1 MKKILTIFTIM
12 FFAIKGMAQTIETSV
27 SGSAVDTKNVP
38 VESATISLMKSKDSS
53 IIKIAVSNKAGKFSF
68 TGIPYGNYFI
78 TVSSLNFNT
87 VNSGIF
93 PISENKNAALLDAL
107 ILQPMAKNLAAV
119 VVTSKKPLIE
129 QKIDRMVVNVDASVT
144 NVGSTALEVLEKA
157 PGVSVDKDG
166 SISLK
171 GKSSVMVMIDGKPS
185 YLSGAELANLL
196 GNMNSNQLSQIEI
209 MTNPSAKYD
218 AAGNAGVINIK
229 TKKNIIQGF
238 NGNVTISYGQGV
250 YAKSNNSIMLNYRT
264 SKINTF
270 LNYGYT
276 INKGFMDFDIQ
287 RNFLGTNGIKISELD
302 QQSNRINQSQNNN
315 LKLGLDYFINKQST
329 FGIVTTGF
337 IAPQK
342 QDGFTTSYLKDGNAN
357 INSIEKTIR
366 TVDNTWGN
374 GTVNLNFHSSF
385 DSSKKDI
392 AVNFDYLHYDFSG
405 NQNITGLTYKPN
417 LILQASNYL
426 KNLLP
431 LTIDIYSGRLD
442 YAQPLNNGVKLET
455 GIKSSLVK
463 TNNVS
468 NFFNLKN
475 NNWLTNSVLS
485 NTFNYSEN
493 INAAYLNLNKKFGK
507 WMVQAGVRL
516 ENTNYKGLQSSLSKK
531 SDSSF
536 SRNYTN
542 LFPTGFI
549 SYEVNGNNQFALS
562 IGRRID
568 RPAYQEL
575 NPFIGFID
583 KYTYST
589 GNPFLQPQFSTNIE
603 LSHSFKN
610 LLITTINYSVVHDMI
625 NETLIHKDS
634 VIIRSMGN
642 IGTRSNYGITESATI
657 PFSKWYSAT
666 LFANLYQN
674 KYIGEIN
681 GSPFNA
687 KQLTLSL
694 NVNNQFSFTNGWS
707 AELSGNYTSRNR
719 DEGQAIILPAG
730 QASAGIAKQL
740 LNNKASIKFNIRD
753 IFYSQNPKEI
763 QNFQDV
769 QSTLKMSR
777 DTRVFNVA
785 FVYRFGA
792 AIKSKPTNTAPTDEQ
807 QRVKV
812 N

>member
-1 MKKILTIFTIM
+1 M

-27 SGSAVDTKNVP
+27 SGSAVDTKNTP
-38 VESATISLMKSKDSS
+38 VESATISLMNAKDSS
-53 IIKIAVSNKAGKFSF
+53 VIKIAVSNKAGKFSF

-78 TVSSLNFNT
+78 TVSSVNFNT
-87 VNSGIF
+87 VNSGVF
-93 PISENKNAALLDAL
+93 PISENNSSTLLDAL
-107 ILQPMAKNLAAV
+107 ILQLEPKNLDAV
-119 VVTSKKPLIE
+119 VITSKKPLIE

-144 NVGSTALEVLEKA
+144 NVGSTALEVLEKS

-166 SISLK
+166 NISLK

-185 YLSGAELANLL
+185 YLGGTELANLL

-229 TKKNIIQGF
+229 TKKSITQGF
-238 NGNVTISYGQGV
+238 NGSVTLNYGQGV

-270 LNYGYT
+270 LNYGYS

-287 RNFLGTNGIKISELD
+287 RNFFGTNGIKISELD

-315 LKLGLDYFINKQST
+315 LKLGLDYFINKQT
-329 FGIVTTGF
+329 TLGIVTTGF
-337 IAPQK
+337 TAPQK
-342 QDGFTTSYLKDGNAN
+342 QDGFTTSYLKNGDKN

-366 TVDNTWGN
+366 TVDNTWKN
-374 GTVNLNFHSSF
+374 GTINLNFHSSF

-405 NQNITGLTYKPN
+405 NQNITGLAYNPS
-417 LILQASNYL
+417 LILQSSNYL

-442 YAQPLNNGVKLET
+442 HTQPLDNGVKLET
-455 GIKSSLVK
+455 GIKTSLVK

-468 NFFNLKN
+468 NFFNLSN
-475 NNWLTNSVLS
+475 NNWLSDSALS
-485 NTFNYSEN
+485 NNFNYSEN

-507 WMVQAGVRL
+507 LNVQAGVRL
-516 ENTNYKGLQSSLSKK
+516 ENTNYKGLQSSLSQK

-536 SRNYTN
+536 NRNYTN

-549 SYEVNGNNQFALS
+549 SYELNGNNQFALS

-634 VIIRSMGN
+634 VIIRSVGN
-642 IGTRSNYGITESATI
+642 IGLRNNYGITESATI
-657 PFSKWYSAT
+657 QFSNWYSAT

-681 GSPFNA
+681 GYPFNA
-687 KQLTLSL
+687 KQLALSL
-694 NVNNQFSFTNGWS
+694 NINNQFSFTNGWS
-707 AELSGNYTSRNR
+707 AELSDNYTSRNR
-719 DEGQAIILPAG
+719 DEGQAILLPAG
-730 QASAGIAKQL
+730 QVSAGIAKQL
-740 LNNKASIKFNIRD
+740 LNNKASIKFNVRD
-753 IFYSQNPKEI
+753 IFYTQNPEEI

-769 QSTLKMSR
+769 QSTLKISR
-777 DTRVFNVA
+777 DTRVFNMA

-792 AIKSKPTNTAPTDEQ
+792 SIKSKPASTLPTDEQ
-807 QRVKV
+807 QRVKL

>member
-1 MKKILTIFTIM
+1 MKKILVIFTMM
-12 FFAIKGMAQTIETSV
+12 FFAIKGMAQTFETAV
-27 SGSAVDTKNVP
+27 SGTAVDTKHAP

-68 TGIPYGNYFI
+68 TGITYGNYFI
-78 TVSSLNFNT
+78 TVSSVNFNT
-87 VNSGIF
+87 VNSSVF
-93 PISENKNAALLDAL
+93 PISENSTAALLDAS
-107 ILQPMAKNLAAV
+107 ILQPVTKNLSAV

-144 NVGSTALEVLEKA
+144 NVGSTALEVLEKS
-157 PGVSVDKDG
+157 PGVTVDKDG
-166 SISLK
+166 NISLK

-229 TKKNIIQGF
+229 TKKSITQGF
-238 NGNVTISYGQGV
+238 NGSVTVSYGQGV
-250 YAKSNNSIMLNYRT
+250 YSKTNNNIVLNYRT

-270 LNYGYT
+270 LNYGYSL
-276 INKGFMDFDIQ
+276 NKGFMNFDIQ
-287 RNFLGTNGIKISELD
+287 RNFFETTGIKISELD

-315 LKLGLDYFINKQST
+315 LKLGLDYFINKHST
-329 FGIVTTGF
+329 VGIVTSGF

-357 INSIEKTIR
+357 ITLIEKTIR
-366 TVDNTWGN
+366 TVDPTWKN

-405 NQNITGLTYKPN
+405 KQNITGLTYDPN

-426 KNLLP
+426 KKPLH

-442 YAQPLNNGVKLET
+442 YAQPLNNGIKLET

-463 TNNVS
+463 TNNKA
-468 NFFNLKN
+468 L
-475 NNWLTNSVLS
+475 
-485 NTFNYSEN
+485 NYSEN
-493 INAAYLNLNKKFGK
+493 INAAYLNLNTKFGK

-516 ENTNYKGLQSSLSKK
+516 ENTNYKGLQSSLLQKP
-531 SDSSF
+531 DSSF
-536 SRNYTN
+536 SRNYTK

-549 SYEVNGNNQFALS
+549 SYEMNVNNQFALS
-562 IGRRID
+562 FGRRID
-568 RPAYQEL
+568 RPAYQAL
-575 NPFIGFID
+575 NPFIIFID
-583 KYTYST
+583 KYTYSK

-610 LLITTINYSVVHDMI
+610 ILTTTINYSVVHDMI

-634 VIIRSMGN
+634 VIIRSVGN
-642 IGTRSNYGITESATI
+642 IGTRYNYGITESATI

-681 GSPFNA
+681 GYPFNA

-694 NVNNQFSFTNGWS
+694 NVNNQFSLKNGWS

-719 DEGQAIILPAG
+719 NEGQAIILPAG
-730 QASAGIAKQL
+730 QVSIGIAKQL
-740 LNNKASIKFNIRD
+740 FNSKASIKFNVRD
-753 IFYSQNPKEI
+753 IFYTQNPKEI

-769 QSTLKMSR
+769 QSSLKITR
-777 DTRVFNVA
+777 DTRVFNIA

-792 AIKSKPTNTAPTDEQ
+792 TLKSKPASSLPTDEQ
-807 QRVKV
+807 QRVKI

>member
-1 MKKILTIFTIM
+1 MKKLLIVFISLVL
-12 FFAIKGMAQTIETSV
+12 AIKSMAQTNETTV

-38 VESATISLMKSKDSS
+38 VESATISLIKSKDSS
-53 IIKIAVSNKAGKFSF
+53 ISKIAVSDKTGKFTF
-68 TGIPYGNYFI
+68 TGIPLGSYFTTI
-78 TVSSLNFNT
+78 SAISFTKT
-87 VNSGIF
+87 NSPVF
-93 PISENKNAALLDAL
+93 VISENNTAVILGAL
-107 ILQPMAKNLAAV
+107 ILQELPKNLSAV

-144 NVGSTALEVLEKA
+144 NVGSTALEVLEKS
-157 PGVSVDKDG
+157 PGVTVDKDG
-166 SISLK
+166 NISLK

-185 YLSGAELANLL
+185 YLNGSELANLL

-229 TKKNIIQGF
+229 TKKSITQGF
-238 NGNVTISYGQGV
+238 NGSVTLSYGQGV

-270 LNYGYT
+270 LNYGYS

-287 RNFLGTNGIKISELD
+287 RNFFGTTGIKISELD

-315 LKLGLDYFINKQST
+315 LKLGLDYFINKQT
-329 FGIVTTGF
+329 TLGIVTSGF
-337 IAPQK
+337 LAPQK
-342 QDGFTTSYLKDGNAN
+342 QNGFTTSYLKDANAN
-357 INSIEKTIR
+357 INAIEKTIR
-366 TVDNTWGN
+366 TVDNTWKN
-374 GTVNLNFHSSF
+374 GAVNINFHSSF

-392 AVNFDYLHYDFSG
+392 TANFDYLHYDFSG
-405 NQNITGLTYKPN
+405 NQNITGLTYNPN
-417 LILQASNYL
+417 QILQASNYL

-468 NFFNLKN
+468 DFFNLSN
-475 NNWLTNSVLS
+475 NNWLTDSVLS
-485 NTFNYSEN
+485 NAFNYSEN

-516 ENTNYKGLQSSLSKK
+516 VNTNYKGLQSSLSQK

-536 SRNYTN
+536 SRNYTS
-542 LFPTGFI
+542 LFPTAFI
-549 SYEVNGNNQFALS
+549 SYEMNSNNQFALS

-603 LSHSFKN
+603 LSHSYKN
-610 LLITTINYSVVHDMI
+610 LLTTTINYSVVHDMI

-634 VIIRSMGN
+634 VIIRSVGN
-642 IGTRSNYGITESATI
+642 IGTRYNYGITESATI
-657 PFSKWYSAT
+657 PFNKWYSAT

-681 GSPFNA
+681 GYAFNA

-694 NVNNQFSFTNGWS
+694 NVSNQFSFTNGWS
-707 AELSGNYTSRNR
+707 GELSGNYTSRNR
-719 DEGQAIILPAG
+719 DEGQAIVLPAG
-730 QASAGIAKQL
+730 QVSAGIAKQL

-753 IFYSQNPKEI
+753 IFYTQNPKEI

-769 QSTLKMSR
+769 QSTLKISR
-777 DTRVFNVA
+777 DTRVFNIA

-792 AIKSKPTNTAPTDEQ
+792 TLKSKPASSLPTDEQ
-807 QRVKV
+807 QRVKL

>member
-1 MKKILTIFTIM
+1 MKKLLVVFITFVL
-12 FFAIKGMAQTIETSV
+12 AIKSMGQTNETSV
-27 SGSAVDTKNVP
+27 SGSAVDVKNVL

-53 IIKIAVSNKAGKFSF
+53 IIKIAVSDKQGKFSF
-68 TGIPYGNYFI
+68 TGIPFGSYYI
-78 TVSSLNFNT
+78 TISAISFAKT
-87 VNSGIF
+87 NSAVF
-93 PISENKNAALLDAL
+93 TISETNTTVGLGVLL
-107 ILQPMAKNLAAV
+107 LQELPKNLAAV

-144 NVGSTALEVLEKA
+144 NVGSTALEVLEKS
-157 PGVSVDKDG
+157 PGVTVDKDG
-166 SISLK
+166 NISLK
-171 GKSSVMVMIDGKPS
+171 GKSSVLVMIDGKPS
-185 YLSGAELANLL
+185 YLNGSELANLL

-229 TKKNIIQGF
+229 TKKSITQGF
-238 NGNVTISYGQGV
+238 NGSVTLSYGQGI

-264 SKINTF
+264 SKINAF
-270 LNYGYT
+270 LNYGYS

-287 RNFLGTNGIKISELD
+287 RNFFGTTGIKNAELD

-315 LKLGLDYFINKQST
+315 LKLGLDYFINKQT
-329 FGIVTTGF
+329 TLGIVTSGF

-342 QDGFTTSYLKDGNAN
+342 QDGFTTSYLKDGNLN
-357 INSIEKTIR
+357 INGIEKTIR
-366 TVDNTWGN
+366 TVDNKWKN
-374 GTVNLNFHSSF
+374 GAVNINFHSSF
-385 DSSKKDI
+385 DSSKNDI
-392 AVNFDYLHYDFSG
+392 AANFDYLHYDFSG
-405 NQNITGLTYKPN
+405 NQNITGLTYNPN
-417 LILQASNYL
+417 QFLQGENYL

-468 NFFNLKN
+468 DFFNLLN
-475 NNWLTNSVLS
+475 NNWLTDSVFS
-485 NTFNYSEN
+485 NAFNYSEN

-507 WMVQAGVRL
+507 WIVQAGVRL
-516 ENTNYKGLQSSLSKK
+516 ENTNYKGLQSSLSQR

-536 SRNYTN
+536 SRNYTSF
-542 LFPTGFI
+542 FPTAFI
-549 SYEVNGNNQFALS
+549 SYEMNGNNQFALS

-583 KYTYST
+583 KYTYSA

-603 LSHSFKN
+603 LSHSYKN
-610 LLITTINYSVVHDMI
+610 LLTTTINYSVVHDMI

-634 VIIRSMGN
+634 VIIRSVGN
-642 IGTRSNYGITESATI
+642 IGTRYNYGITESATI
-657 PFSKWYSAT
+657 PVSKWYSAM

-674 KYIGEIN
+674 KYTGEIN
-681 GSPFNA
+681 GYPFNA

-694 NVNNQFSFTNGWS
+694 NVNNQFSFAKGWS

-730 QASAGIAKQL
+730 QVSAGIAKQL
-740 LNNKASIKFNIRD
+740 LNNKASIKFNVRD
-753 IFYSQNPKEI
+753 IFYTQNPKEI

-769 QSTLKMSR
+769 QSTLKISR
-777 DTRVFNVA
+777 DTRVFNIA

-792 AIKSKPTNTAPTDEQ
+792 TLKSKPASSLPTDEQ
-807 QRVKV
+807 KRVKI

>member
-1 MKKILTIFTIM
+1 M
-12 FFAIKGMAQTIETSV
+12 FSAIKGMAQTIENSV
-27 SGSAVDTKNVP
+27 SGSAVDTKNAP

-78 TVSSLNFNT
+78 TVSSVNFNT
-87 VNSGIF
+87 VNSGVF
-93 PISENKNAALLDAL
+93 PISENNTAALLDAS
-107 ILQPMAKNLAAV
+107 ILQPVAKNLAAV

-144 NVGSTALEVLEKA
+144 NVGSTALEVLEKS

-166 SISLK
+166 NISLK

-185 YLSGAELANLL
+185 YLGSAELANLL

-229 TKKNIIQGF
+229 TKKSITQGF
-238 NGNVTISYGQGV
+238 NGNVTLSYGQGV
-250 YAKSNNSIMLNYRT
+250 YPKTNNSIMLNYRT

-270 LNYGYT
+270 LNYGYSL
-276 INKGFMDFDIQ
+276 NKSFMDFDIQ
-287 RNFLGTNGIKISELD
+287 RNFFGTNGVKISELD
-302 QQSNRINQSQNNN
+302 QKSKRINQNQNNN
-315 LKLGLDYFINKQST
+315 LKLGLDYFINKQT
-329 FGIVTTGF
+329 TVGIVTTGF
-337 IAPQK
+337 IAPQQ
-342 QDGFTTSYLKDGNAN
+342 QDGLTTSYLKDGNTK
-357 INSIEKTIR
+357 INAVEKTIR
-366 TVDNTWGN
+366 TVDNTWKN
-374 GTVNLNFHSSF
+374 GTVNLNFHSAF

-392 AVNFDYLHYDFSG
+392 AANFDYLHYDFSG
-405 NQNITGLTYKPN
+405 NQNITGLTYNPSQ
-417 LILQASNYL
+417 ILQASNSL

-468 NFFNLKN
+468 NFY
-475 NNWLTNSVLS
+475 NSVNSNWVTDSTLS
-485 NTFNYSEN
+485 NAFNYSEN
-493 INAAYLNLNKKFGK
+493 INAAYLNLNKKFSK

-516 ENTNYKGLQSSLSKK
+516 ENTNYTGLQSSLSQK

-536 SRNYTN
+536 NRNYTS
-542 LFPTGFI
+542 LFPTAFL
-549 SYEVNGNNQFALS
+549 SYEMNEANQFALS

-568 RPAYQEL
+568 RPAYQQL

-634 VIIRSMGN
+634 VIIRSVGN
-642 IGTRSNYGITESATI
+642 IGTRYNYGITESATI
-657 PFSKWYSAT
+657 QFSKWYSAT

-681 GSPFNA
+681 GYPFNA

-719 DEGQAIILPAG
+719 NEGQAIMLPAG
-730 QASAGIAKQL
+730 QVSAGIAKQL

-753 IFYSQNPKEI
+753 IFYTQNPKEI

-769 QSTLKMSR
+769 QSTLKISR
-777 DTRVFNVA
+777 DTRVFNIA

-792 AIKSKPTNTAPTDEQ
+792 NLKSKPASSLPTDEQ
-807 QRVKV
+807 QRVKI